1 MSLTPLRLKKGE
13 DRRIRFGHPWIFS
26 NEIATAITPIKA
38 YSIGQEVVVEAHDGT
53 LLGSAYVNP
62 HSLIMARLFSRK
74 PHTHLDSDFFKEK
87 LTNALRMRS
96 HLFAKP
102 FYRLAFSEGDLLPGL
117 VIDRFDTDLVVQIN
131 TAGMELHKETI
142 ASTLS
147 HLMPNTTSI
156 LLRNDSQIR
165 VQEGLDTYVKA
176 IYGNPPDVITLD
188 ENNIMFACPLLKGQK
203 TGWFYDH
210 RDNRAK
216 LNRYVKNRTVLDV
229 FSYLGGFG
237 VSAAVFGADQVDCIE
252 SSATACDFIL
262 KNAELNQVASK
273 LQVIND
279 DAFDAM
285 KSLLQAKKKYD
296 VIILDP
302 PAFIKKSKDHKE
314 GSIAYQRINELA
326 LQLLKTGGILV
337 SCSCSMHMSISDL
350 TQLIQRAA
358 FKTQHRLQLLER
370 GHQGLDHPVH
380 ITIPET
386 DYLKALFLRKID

>member
-1 MSLTPLRLKKGE
+1 MSLAPIRLKKGE

-26 NEIATAITPIKA
+26 NEIATSISPIKS
-38 YSIGQEVVVEAHDGT
+38 YSIGQQVVVEAHDGR

-62 HSLIMARLFSRK
+62 HSLIIARIFSHI

-87 LTNALRMRS
+87 LAQALHMRS
-96 HLFAKP
+96 DLFAKP
-102 FYRLAFSEGDLLPGL
+102 FYRLAFSEGDLVPGL
-117 VIDRFDTDLVVQIN
+117 VIDRFGSDLVVQIN

-142 ASTLS
+142 ASVLS
-147 HLMPNTTSI
+147 DLLPATSI

-165 VQEGLDTYVKA
+165 LQEGLNNYVHA
-176 IYGNPPDVITLD
+176 IYGSPPDIITIE
-188 ENNIMFACPLLKGQK
+188 ENNIVFACPLLTGQK

-216 LNRYVKNRTVLDV
+216 LNRYVRNKGVLDV
-229 FSYLGGFG
+229 FSYLGAFA

-252 SSATACDFIL
+252 SSAVACDFIL
-262 KNAELNQVASK
+262 KNAELNNVANK
-273 LQVIND
+273 LQVINK

-285 KSLLQAKKKYD
+285 KALIHDKKKYD

-314 GSIAYQRINELA
+314 GMVAYQRINELA
-326 LQLLKTGGILV
+326 LQLLRKDGILV
-337 SCSCSMHMSISDL
+337 SCSCSMHMSCDDL
-350 TQLIQRAA
+350 TQIIQRAA

-370 GHQGLDHPVH
+370 GYQGPDHPIH
-380 ITIPET
+380 IAIPET
-386 DYLKALFLRKID
+386 DYLKAFFLRKID